1 MKSKKSTSTPR
12 HGLARILSKQG
23 LASRTQAAEW
33 IRQGRVSVN
42 GQVVC
47 DPEFPVQTG
56 VDVVSVAGQVTG
68 SVERIVLMLNKP
80 RGLVTTTKDEQDRET
95 VYSCFAGAELPW
107 IAPVGRLDKASEGLL
122 LFTNDPQWAAS
133 ITSPETGPDKTY
145 HVQINAIPDEADLQ
159 TMLRGVNM
167 DGEMLSA
174 KAVKILR
181 SGEKNAW
188 LEIVL
193 DEGKNRQIRR
203 LLSGFDY
210 EVLRL
215 IRVAIGSLQLG
226 DLAKGQW
233 RVLSALEL
241 SELQSGKKTDKSA
254 NARK

>member
-1 MKSKKSTSTPR
+1 MKPKKSNSTPR

-42 GQVVC
+42 GQVEC

-56 VDVVSVAGQVTG
+56 VDVVSVAGQVTE

-95 VYSCFAGAELPW
+95 VYRCFAGAELPW

-145 HVQINAIPDEADLQ
+145 HVQINAIPDEADL
-159 TMLRGVNM
+159 
-167 DGEMLSA
+167 
-174 KAVKILR
+174 
-181 SGEKNAW
+181 
-188 LEIVL
+188 
-193 DEGKNRQIRR
+193 
-203 LLSGFDY
+203 
-210 EVLRL
+210 
-215 IRVAIGSLQLG
+215 
-226 DLAKGQW
+226 
-233 RVLSALEL
+233 
-241 SELQSGKKTDKSA
+241 
-254 NARK
+254 